1 MHWDE
6 LVSYIKEL
14 PYGRISNREDLTL
27 VLSEQ
32 KGSCSSKHA
41 LLKTVAVEN
50 QMEDVGLFIGIYKM
64 TRENTPGI
72 GSVLTDHK
80 LPYMPEA
87 HCYLKIDGEPFD
99 ATNAVSDFY
108 QIKKDLIE
116 EMEIEPWQIGSFKVE
131 YHKCFLKNWISCNS
145 VGIPFD
151 QLWSIREKCIENL
164 SNPPL

>member
-32 KGSCSSKHA
+32 KGSCSSKHV

-72 GSVLTDHK
+72 GSV
-80 LPYMPEA
+80 
-87 HCYLKIDGEPFD
+87 
-99 ATNAVSDFY
+99 
-108 QIKKDLIE
+108 
-116 EMEIEPWQIGSFKVE
+116 
-131 YHKCFLKNWISCNS
+131 
-145 VGIPFD
+145 
-151 QLWSIREKCIENL
+151 
-164 SNPPL
+164 

>member
-1 MHWDE
+1 
-6 LVSYIKEL
+6 
-14 PYGRISNREDLTL
+14 
-27 VLSEQ
+27 
-32 KGSCSSKHA
+32 
-41 LLKTVAVEN
+41 
-50 QMEDVGLFIGIYKM
+50 
-64 TRENTPGI
+64 
-72 GSVLTDHK
+72 
-80 LPYMPEA
+80 MPEA
-87 HCYLKIDGEPFD
+87 HCYLKIDVEPFD